1 METDVETRLYLAV
14 YRCWKRHH
22 SSTSKQARHWKK
34 KQVSRGVRVSRG
46 GSGRKVSWKGVKIWG
61 KKCQRERPGWRKKC
75 CLSTFGSRCCS
86 RVSRVSQQDMR
97 ARRGDTWGDLLHHCG
112 SYINTHTSNQ
122 QHRNRPINRSPL
134 SSNISER
141 LDLESPYVLSHCIAS
156 SH

>member
-1 METDVETRLYLAV
+1 METDVETRLYLTV

-97 ARRGDTWGDLLHHCG
+97 ARRGDTRGDLLHHCG

>member
-1 METDVETRLYLAV
+1 METDVETRLYPTV

-46 GSGRKVSWKGVKIWG
+46 GSGRKVSWKGKKVSEG
-61 KKCQRERPGWRKKC
+61 KARMKKKC

-97 ARRGDTWGDLLHHCG
+97 ARRGDTRGDLLHHCG